1 MEKTNTAPVEILQK
15 MVEAGVHIGH
25 KKAKGH
31 PKMKPYLFTTQQGV
45 QIINVEKT
53 FEKLEE
59 ASAFLKGI
67 ASKNGVIIFV
77 ATRVPGKLL
86 IQQAAAEV
94 GMPYVVERWIGGT
107 LTNFS
112 NLSKRLT
119 YFIDQETKKGKGELE
134 KYSKKE
140 QLLMTREIESLE
152 KKMGGIKALK
162 KKPDALVIVDI
173 DEHIAAVREAKK
185 MGVPVVAITDTNTNP
200 TLVTYPI
207 PANDKSVKS
216 VAMILDHLVAAVKEG
231 AAAGR
236 QAAETPA
243 EKPAQSLIK

>member
-1 MEKTNTAPVEILQK
+1 METLQK
-15 MVEAGVHIGH
+15 MIEAGVHIGH

-31 PKMKPYLFTTQQGV
+31 PKMKPYLFTTRQGV

-53 FEKLEE
+53 LEKLEE
-59 ASAFLKGI
+59 AAAFLKNI
-67 ASKNGVIIFV
+67 ASKNGTIVFV

-86 IQQAAAEV
+86 IKNAAMEA
-94 GMPYVVERWIGGT
+94 GMPYVVERWLGGT

-112 NLSKRLT
+112 NLSKRLQ
-119 YFIDQETKKGKGELE
+119 YFIDQETKQSKGELA

-140 QLLMTREIESLE
+140 QLLMSREIESLE
-152 KKMGGIKALK
+152 KKMGGIKMLK

-173 DEHIAAVREAKK
+173 GEHVSAVREAKK

-200 TLVTYPI
+200 ALVTYPI

-216 VAMILDHLVAAVKEG
+216 VAMILDYLVAAVKEG
-231 AAAGR
+231 R
-236 QAAETPA
+236 HM
-243 EKPAQSLIK
+243 EKGI